1 MKKIFFNILVFILPV
16 LMMAQETEKPKF
28 GIKFSG
34 FIRNDVIY
42 NTRQVIAARGENDFT
57 LAPKPILLDEEA
69 NDINAVP
76 NYNIISFTTRVRSK
90 ITGPDAFG
98 AKTSGLI
105 EADFLGSTGVS
116 KFDLRL
122 RHAIIKLD
130 WKKSHLL
137 MGQYWHP
144 MFVTDCYPKTVSFG
158 AGITFN
164 PFARNPQIRYT
175 YNFTDKLSLAAAV
188 LSQGQYRS
196 KGNHFSQQNSAVPE
210 LNIHLQYKTDLFTVG
225 AQFDY
230 QTLKPRLVT
239 DSNFVTNTTVSS
251 MTYLAYLKVN
261 LKPITVKLYGVY
273 GQSND
278 NMVMMG
284 GYAITNKVYTT
295 EQNKKNIVEYTPYN
309 TVSGWIDFETTGKKV
324 QYGLFFGYS
333 KNMGAADSV
342 ITSTYT
348 GRWGNVNALMRVA
361 PRVVVKSNNLKLG
374 LEIEYSTA
382 DYAEQKLDANEL
394 PVAGSNPGGI
404 DMFGKVTN
412 FNTANNLKLILSVAY
427 VF

>member
-1 MKKIFFNILVFILPV
+1 MKKILFLITVIVLPV

-34 FIRNDVIY
+34 FVRNDVIY
-42 NTRQVIAARGENDFT
+42 NTRQVVAARGENDFV
-57 LAPKPILLDEEA
+57 LAPDAVLLDA
-69 NDINAVP
+69 DGNDINSVP
-76 NYNIISFTTRVRSK
+76 NYNIISFTTRLRGK

-105 EADFLGSTGVS
+105 ETDFLGSTGAS

-122 RHAIIKLD
+122 RHAIVKLD
-130 WKKSHLL
+130 WKKGHLL

-144 MFVTDCYPKTVSFG
+144 MFVTDCFPKTVSFG

-175 YNFTDKLSLAAAV
+175 YNLTEKFSVAAAI

-196 KGNHFSQQNSAVPE
+196 KGDHYSQQNSAIPE
-210 LNIHLQYKTDLFTVG
+210 TNIHIQYKSDFITVG

-230 QTLKPRLVT
+230 QVLKPRIVT
-239 DSNFVTNTTVSS
+239 DSNYTTNTTVSS
-251 MTYLAYLKVN
+251 MSYLAYMKLS
-261 LKPITVKLYGVY
+261 LKPITVKMYGIY

-284 GYAITNKVYTT
+284 GYAIRDRVYTL
-295 EQNKKNIVEYTPYN
+295 EQNKKNYVEYVPYN
-309 TVSGWIDFETTGKKV
+309 TVSGWLDLETTGKKV

-333 KNMGAADSV
+333 QNMGAADSV
-342 ITSTYT
+342 ITSSYT
-348 GRWGNVNALMRVA
+348 GRWGNVNTLMRVA
-361 PRVVVKSNNLKLG
+361 PRVVIKSNNLKVG
-374 LEIEYSTA
+374 IEVEYSTA
-382 DYAEQKLDANEL
+382 DYAEQKVDANGTA
-394 PVAGSNPGGI
+394 VVGSDAGGI
-404 DMFGKVTN
+404 SKYGKVTN
-412 FNTANNLKLILSVAY
+412 FTTADNVKLIISVAY
-427 VF
+427 IY